1 MGGRGAS
8 SASSGGTVYDKA
20 LKASKGDAE
29 MMIERMGSGGIAEQI
44 PQWIIDKDTRSR
56 IRTSEM
62 SVIRET
68 EKALLVSDHAQMF
81 GFSRADEFWVP
92 KSQLQSAAKTKQEIY
107 DKAAN
112 RVVSQMYTSYL
123 EKTAAENNVK
133 IGNLGSSWDKIT
145 AKLQKKGLTVMSR
158 EEYKNSKA

>member
-8 SASSGGTVYDKA
+8 SASRAVTVYDKA
-20 LKASKGDAE
+20 LKESRGYAE
-29 MMIERMGSGGIAEQI
+29 MLIERMGSGGIAEQI
-44 PQWIIDKDTRSR
+44 PQWIIDKDTRLG

-62 SVIRET
+62 YVVRET
-68 EKALLVSDHAQMF
+68 ERALLVSDEARMF
-81 GFSRADEFWVP
+81 GASQDGEFWVP

-112 RVVSQMYTSYL
+112 SFVSDMYTSYL
-123 EKTAAENNVK
+123 KKTAAENNVK
-133 IGNLGSSWDKIT
+133 IGNLGSSWGKIT

-158 EEYKNSKA
+158 EEFKKSKA